1 MPLDQ
6 IFMALGDPTRLAIV
20 TRLLEGEATVAQLCA
35 PFGLRQP
42 TISRHLRVLEDA
54 GLIASGREATRRPRR
69 LRPEAIA
76 AIGDWVELFRKTWD
90 GRFDRLEALAET
102 DPESRKAAP

>member
-1 MPLDQ
+1 MPLDR

-20 TRLLEGEATVAQLCA
+20 TRLLEGEATVAELCA

-42 TISRHLRVLEDA
+42 TISRHLRVLEEA

-76 AIGDWVELFRKTWD
+76 AISDWVEPFRRAWE
-90 GRFDRLEALAET
+90 GRFDRLEALAAT
-102 DPESRKAAP
+102 DPDHRKAAP